1 MFQRFVYTLILTAAV
16 GVQAQASSPVSERSL
31 QEHLNDTLPAR
42 WTYMPEKQQ
51 EVPSGNDGW
60 WRNLGDATLDSLIDL
75 GIDHNY
81 NLAMAMRRTAP
92 PWRATACCRPGA
104 AGCPP

>member
-51 EVPSGNDGW
+51 EVP
-60 WRNLGDATLDSLIDL
+60 
-75 GIDHNY
+75 
-81 NLAMAMRRTAP
+81 
-92 PWRATACCRPGA
+92 
-104 AGCPP
+104 